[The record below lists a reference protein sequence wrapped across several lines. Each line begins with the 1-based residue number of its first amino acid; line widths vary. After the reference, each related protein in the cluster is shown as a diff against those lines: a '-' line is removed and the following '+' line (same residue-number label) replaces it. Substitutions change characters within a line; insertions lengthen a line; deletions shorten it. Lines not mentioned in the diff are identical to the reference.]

1 MVVNQE
7 VALLRLVAQRLA
19 GPRWDTPAE
28 AVRHLGAVQAQDL
41 RGALTS
47 VALRVAG
54 GTSAGVRAALDA
66 GEIVR
71 TWPMRGTLHFIPAED
86 VGWMMA
92 IAGPRMDTGL
102 RTRMA
107 LFGIEDF
114 TRVRTHALEVAA
126 EALAGTRGLTRAE
139 LSAHWAD
146 AGLVREPRAGLFL
159 LHVLCGAGELALGPM
174 AGDEQQVVRLADWVP
189 RPRTLDPEEGL
200 TEWVRRYVLSH
211 GPVTDQDTARWFGL
225 PLGMVRPALARAGGL
240 EQLDADGHTYYL
252 DPAVPELLAEYRR
265 EARRLMLLPGFDEF
279 MLGYTDRTFAVPP
292 AHIDELVPGR
302 NGVFRATIVKTGK
315 VIGLWRRGGT
325 PARQRLEVDA
335 FRPLGPRTETSVRR
349 VFEKLP

>member
-1 MVVNQE
+1 MAVNQE
-7 VALLRLVAQRLA
+7 IALLRLVALRLA

-54 GTSAGVRAALDA
+54 GTSSGVRAALDE
-66 GEIVR
+66 GRIVR
-71 TWPMRGTLHFIPAED
+71 TWPMRGTLHLVPAED
-86 VGWMMA
+86 AGWMMS
-92 IAGPRMDTGL
+92 IAGPRMETGL

-107 LFGIEDF
+107 EFGIDDLS
-114 TRVRTHALEVAA
+114 RARARALEVA
-126 EALAGTRGLTRAE
+126 ERVLAGGHGLTRAE
-139 LSAHWAD
+139 LNAHWAD

-159 LHVLCGAGELALGPM
+159 LHLLCGSGAVALGPM
-174 AGDEQQVVRLADWVP
+174 SGDGQQVVRLTDWVP
-189 RPRTLDPEEGL
+189 RPRALDPEEGL

-211 GPVTDQDTARWFGL
+211 GPVTDRDTARWFGL

-240 EQLDADGHTYYL
+240 ERREIDGDTYYL

-279 MLGYTDRTFAVPP
+279 ILGYVDRTFAVPP
-292 AHIDELVPGR
+292 ARIDELVPGG

-325 PARQRLEVDA
+325 PAKRQLEVDA
-335 FRPLGPRTETSVRR
+335 FRPLGPRTEASVQRAYAR
-349 VFEKLP
+349 LP